1 MGTIAGDASA
11 EIVASLE
18 AVYAV
23 AADAEGAPRW
33 QPEIEVAECLERDA
47 AGNQLRV
54 RIETETP
61 IKRLTSILVYSY
73 ESPTLISWRQED
85 GDLKSVEGHWELREL
100 DAERTEAIY
109 RLEVDPGRIL
119 GMALRGPVVGLL
131 RGRLVETMPG
141 KLKAF
146 VEGDATASGPPSD

>member
-1 MGTIAGDASA
+1 MGKIGGESSA
-11 EIVASLE
+11 EIAASIE

-33 QPEIEVAECLERDA
+33 QPEIEVAEVLDRDG

-61 IKRLTSILVYSY
+61 VKRLTSVLVYSY
-73 ESPTLISWRQED
+73 ESSTRISWRQED
-85 GDLKSVEGHWELREL
+85 GDLKSVEGSWELREL
-100 DAERTEAIY
+100 GAERTEATY

-119 GMALRGPVVGLL
+119 GMALRGPVVGIL
-131 RGRLVETMPG
+131 RGKLVDTMPG

-146 VEGDATASGPPSD
+146 LES